1 MSVQDCLVYKDL
13 KPLALMYKALTRIIM
28 TSDVTAFQGIL
39 KTEIMRSLA
48 GVSEGWQQYEL
59 SHLN

>member
-1 MSVQDCLVYKDL
+1 
-13 KPLALMYKALTRIIM
+13 M
-28 TSDVTAFQGIL
+28 TSDVIAFQGIL

-59 SHLN
+59 SHHPMKILLYKEHALSQWINL